1 MAKNVTPLVSRP
13 RSIVFDGAPIRD
25 PLKVQPRKNPAPAPP
40 HSVLGTVPV
49 AASLHVAAPAK
60 MGLSLEDTM
69 ADVAQR
75 RGPPVAPRV
84 TPLREEDIH
93 GDNEEKGGATKG
105 DGAAEEDEEEEEGE
119 EDDDDEEEKVT
130 MLPDNGVYCVIA
142 DMMRFLE
149 EESIDQRSQ
158 NNIRALF
165 VCIRGSSDIID
176 RLGRAGHSAN
186 NWDLAKVALNKV
198 AEHLG
203 NLSMEI
209 DTVLTFNKKRALN
222 VAHLSHRAA
231 AVAAGA
237 IPTLPT
243 GKEGANDDSYLLN
256 FNNDT
261 LAPYATTERL
271 VLSSFETSQS

>member
-1 MAKNVTPLVSRP
+1 MAKKGTPLISRP
-13 RSIVFDGAPIRD
+13 QSIVFDGAPIRD
-25 PLKVQPRKNPAPAPP
+25 PLQAQTRKTPAPAPLP
-40 HSVLGTVPV
+40 
-49 AASLHVAAPAK
+49 VAAPAK
-60 MGLSLEDTM
+60 AVAAVSTPKTGLNLADAM
-69 ADVAQR
+69 ADVAHR
-75 RGPPVAPRV
+75 RDPPVAPRV
-84 TPLREEDIH
+84 MPWQEEDIY
-93 GDNEEKGGATKG
+93 GDNEEKGDTTKG
-105 DGAAEEDEEEEEGE
+105 DGAAGEEEEDEEG
-119 EDDDDEEEKVT
+119 DTEEKVT

-158 NNIRALF
+158 NNIKALF
-165 VCIRGSSDIID
+165 VGIRGSSDIID
-176 RLGRAGHSAN
+176 RLGRAGHSPN
-186 NWDLAKVALNKV
+186 NWDLAKVALKKV

-203 NLSMEI
+203 NLSMEV

-237 IPTLPT
+237 TPILPT
-243 GKEGANDDSYLLN
+243 GKGGANDDSYLLN